1 MTTPQ
6 PQITLYFLNASR
18 AIRVA
23 WMLEALSLPYSL
35 VRAERASN
43 GLAPPEFRAKIPGS
57 LRKSPTITDGSPSAG
72 GVVLQESGAI
82 IEYLCETYD
91 KDGQFLPKDAR
102 QRSKV
107 QEWLSA
113 SEGTF
118 LMHGIAVSSVV
129 VFSISIY
136 SNGLLC
142 LSFFFR
148 FCTSVPRTPY
158 YRSPTTTYL
167 PPLANPTIH
176 NTPRSCTRAP
186 VSPRRSPTAPK
197 PGRR

>member
-91 KDGQFLPKDAR
+91 QDGQFLPKDAR

-129 VFSISIY
+129 VSQFPYTPMVFCAFPFFS
-136 SNGLLC
+136 LLHIC
-142 LSFFFR
+142 PKNAMSF
-148 FCTSVPRTPY
+148 PNHHI
-158 YRSPTTTYL
+158 
-167 PPLANPTIH
+167 PPPANPTIQ